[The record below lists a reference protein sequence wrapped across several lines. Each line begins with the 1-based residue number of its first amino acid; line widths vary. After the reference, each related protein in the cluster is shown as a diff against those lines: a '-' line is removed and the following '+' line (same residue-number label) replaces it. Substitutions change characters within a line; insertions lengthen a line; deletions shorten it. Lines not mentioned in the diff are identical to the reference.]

1 MLRIQLGFWILRMS
15 RIFSDHYQNILVKA
29 LSEKAKNIKT
39 WVFVYK
45 MLQYEHCIINCLINI
60 LAFLIKTLIL
70 LNNTNMTGI
79 VHTMN
84 R

>member
-39 WVFVYK
+39 WFFLYK

-60 LAFLIKTLIL
+60 LAFLNK
-70 LNNTNMTGI
+70 NPNTSQQHKYDGDCA
-79 VHTMN
+79 HYE
-84 R
+84 